1 MNYRELLKTY
11 PIVKKLS
18 IVQFIAYFGAWFSNV
33 AIYSMLVDFGA
44 SAFLI
49 AIVTAMH
56 FLPAVLMAPFSGA
69 FIDRI
74 KLKTLMVILLSIE
87 LCMTLFF
94 LLITSINDV
103 WFLMLLIFIR
113 MGAASMFFSA
123 EMSLMPKLIHGE
135 ALQKANEIHS
145 IIWSFTYAA
154 GMAISGVVVN
164 LWGTKIAFMIDASF
178 FVLALIALMPIHFN
192 VQIHETKEKI
202 FSMIKEGFLYIKENK
217 IIIHLIFLHSSVGLT
232 AFDTLVTLLADY
244 NYKFVIAVPLAIG
257 ISNAVRA
264 LALMIGPFLIGNKI
278 NKDNLHYLLILQGL
292 TIISWALFQHN
303 FYLALIGL
311 FLSGFTTTTLW
322 SYTYA
327 LLQKKIEPRY
337 MGRVIA
343 YNDMI
348 FMLANVCTTLFIGL
362 MAGLI
367 SLDIITIIL
376 GCAFFVVALYYVK
389 LKDIYNI

>member
-11 PIVKKLS
+11 PTIRNLS

-44 SAFLI
+44 SSFLI
-49 AIVTAMH
+49 ALVTAAH

-74 KLKTLMVILLSIE
+74 KLKSLMVILLCVE
-87 LCMTLFF
+87 LSMTLLF
-94 LLITSINDV
+94 ITVTSLDDV
-103 WFLMLLIFIR
+103 WFLMILIFIR

-123 EMSLMPKLIHGE
+123 EMSLIPKLIDGE

-154 GMAISGVVVN
+154 GMAVSGVIVN
-164 LWGTKIAFMIDASF
+164 LWGVRIAFIIDACF
-178 FVLALIALMPIHFN
+178 FIIALAALFRISFD
-192 VQIHETKEKI
+192 VEIHETKEKL
-202 FSMIKEGFLYIKENK
+202 FDMIKEGFNYIKENK
-217 IIIHLIFLHSSVGLT
+217 IIIHLILLHSSVGLT

-244 NYKFVIAVPLAIG
+244 NYKFIIAVPLAIG

-264 LALMIGPFLIGNKI
+264 FALMVGPFFIGNKI
-278 NKDNLHYLLILQGL
+278 NKNNLHYLLILQGVS
-292 TIISWALFQHN
+292 IIAWAVFQHN

-311 FLSGFTTTTLW
+311 FLSGYTTTTLW

-327 LLQKKIEPRY
+327 LLQKKIEPKY

-348 FMLANVCTTLFIGL
+348 FMLTNIVTTLFIGL
-362 MAGLI
+362 MASFI
-367 SLDIITIIL
+367 SLELITILI
-376 GCAFFVVALYYVK
+376 GFAFFATAYYYTRIK
-389 LKDIYNI
+389 QWI

>member
-1 MNYRELLKTY
+1 MNYRELLRTY
-11 PIVKKLS
+11 PIIKKLS

-44 SAFLI
+44 SPFLI
-49 AIVTAMH
+49 AFVVAMH
-56 FLPAVLMAPFSGA
+56 FLPAVLIAPFSGA

-74 KLKTLMVILLSIE
+74 KLKNLMIVLLCIE
-87 LCMTLFF
+87 LIMTLLF
-94 LLITSINDV
+94 LTITSINDI
-103 WFLMLLIFIR
+103 WLLMLLLFIR

-123 EMSLMPKLIHGE
+123 EMSLIPKLIHGE

-145 IIWSFTYAA
+145 IIWSFTYSA
-154 GMAISGVVVN
+154 GMAASGIIVS
-164 LWGTKIAFMIDASF
+164 LWGTKVAFIIDASF
-178 FVLALIALMPIHFN
+178 FVFALLALIPLHFD
-192 VQIHETKEKI
+192 VEIHETKEK
-202 FSMIKEGFLYIKENK
+202 FTTMIKEGFYYIKRNK
-217 IIIHLIFLHSSVGLT
+217 IIIHLIILHSSVGLT

-264 LALMIGPFLIGNKI
+264 FALMIGPFFIGNRI
-278 NKDNLHYLLILQGL
+278 NKDNLHYLLIFQGVA
-292 TIISWALFQHN
+292 IISWALFQHN
-303 FYLALIGL
+303 FYLALVGL
-311 FLSGFTTTTLW
+311 FLSGFATTTLW

-327 LLQKKIEPRY
+327 ILQKKIEPKY

-348 FMLANVCTTLFIGL
+348 FMLTNIATTLFIGL
-362 MAGLI
+362 MASLI

-376 GCAFFVVALYYVK
+376 GCAFFAVAFYYVK
-389 LKDIYNI
+389 LKNMYDM

>member
-1 MNYRELLKTY
+1 LNYRELLRTY
-11 PIVKKLS
+11 PVIRKLS

-44 SAFLI
+44 SSFLI
-49 AIVTAMH
+49 ALVTAVH
-56 FLPAVLMAPFSGA
+56 FLPAVLIAPFSGA

-74 KLKTLMVILLSIE
+74 KLKSLMAILLCVELSMTLLFLMV
-87 LCMTLFF
+87 
-94 LLITSINDV
+94 TSINDV
-103 WFLMLLIFIR
+103 WFLMILIFIR

-123 EMSLMPKLIHGE
+123 EMSLIPKLIDGE

-154 GMAISGVVVN
+154 GMAVSGVIVN
-164 LWGTKIAFMIDASF
+164 FWGVKIAFIIDASF
-178 FVLALIALMPIHFN
+178 FVVALAALYTISFD
-192 VQIHETKEKI
+192 VEIHETKEKI
-202 FSMIKEGFLYIKENK
+202 FTMIKEGFIYIKQNK
-217 IIIHLIFLHSSVGLT
+217 IIIHLILLHSSVGLT

-264 LALMIGPFLIGNKI
+264 FALMIGPFFIGNKI
-278 NKDNLHYLLILQGL
+278 NKDNLQYLLILQGVS
-292 TIISWALFQHN
+292 IIAWAIFQHN
-303 FYLALIGL
+303 FYLALVGL

-327 LLQKKIEPRY
+327 LLQKRIEPKY
-337 MGRVIA
+337 MGRVIS

-348 FMLANVCTTLFIGL
+348 FMLTNIVTTLFIGF
-362 MAGLI
+362 MANFI
-367 SLDIITIIL
+367 SLEFITIII
-376 GCAFFVVALYYVK
+376 GFAFFATAYYYTRIK
-389 LKDIYNI
+389 KWI

>member
-1 MNYRELLKTY
+1 MNYRELLTTY
-11 PIVKKLS
+11 PIVRKLS

-44 SAFLI
+44 SALLI

-56 FLPAVLMAPFSGA
+56 FLPAVLIAPFSGA

-74 KLKTLMVILLSIE
+74 KLKTLMVILLSVE
-87 LCMTLFF
+87 LIMTLFF
-94 LLITSINDV
+94 LSITSINEV

-154 GMAISGVVVN
+154 GMAISGIVVN

-178 FVLALIALMPIHFN
+178 FVFALLALIPLQFDVEIHA
-192 VQIHETKEKI
+192 TKEKI
-202 FSMIKEGFLYIKENK
+202 LSMIKEGYVYIKENK
-217 IIIHLIFLHSSVGLT
+217 IIIHLILLHSSVGLT

-244 NYKFVIAVPLAIG
+244 NYKLVIAVPLSIG

-264 LALMIGPFLIGNKI
+264 FALMVGPFFIGNKI

-292 TIISWALFQHN
+292 AIISWAIFQHN

-311 FLSGFTTTTLW
+311 FLSGFATTTLW

-327 LLQKKIEPRY
+327 ILQRKVEPKY

-348 FMLANVCTTLFIGL
+348 FMLSNIITTLFIGL
-362 MAGLI
+362 MASLI
-367 SLDIITIIL
+367 SLDIITVIL
-376 GCAFFVVALYYVK
+376 GCAFFAVAYYFTRIK
-389 LKDIYNI
+389 QWI